1 MRGVRG
7 RGGFWAD
14 HLVIREI
21 SRRQQSVK
29 EDGST
34 LVRGRLTA
42 DKGESQYNNTTEP
55 LGDQVNFIMTTKIL
69 RKSPRPR

>member
-14 HLVIREI
+14 RLVIREI

-29 EDGST
+29 GDGSI
-34 LVRGRLTA
+34 LVRGGLTA
-42 DKGESQYNNTTEP
+42 NKGESQYNNTTEP
-55 LGDQVNFIMTTKIL
+55 LGGI
-69 RKSPRPR
+69 R

>member
-1 MRGVRG
+1 MQGVRG

-29 EDGST
+29 GDGSI

-42 DKGESQYNNTTEP
+42 NKGESQYNNTAF
-55 LGDQVNFIMTTKIL
+55 GGI
-69 RKSPRPR
+69 R